1 MSPLQRVSGFS
12 ELASLTPFK
21 ILGGLDLSP
30 HVLFLLPL
38 NTVKIRLLI
47 PEMKL
52 YASVKNLSKN
62 YVAVLTS
69 RSALLVSE
77 KRDRS
82 GRFWRT

>member
-62 YVAVLTS
+62 YVAVLGS
-69 RSALLVSE
+69 RGALLCGP
-77 KRDRS
+77 KMRP
-82 GRFWRT
+82 